1 MLEMADKKAKKP
13 AGKKGKEPQTKAP
26 TEFINKIST
35 QSLDKFIEEALEVG
49 KIDEVLTLDLSRK
62 KLNELSPKIR
72 FYFRMLRNLVNLNLY
87 CNKLRTL
94 PPEIGSF
101 YLLFGWDIGLT
112 FSFRRAAVSHPTG
125 DQ

>member
-1 MLEMADKKAKKP
+1 MADKKTKKP
-13 AGKKGKEPQTKAP
+13 TAKKGKNETKAP
-26 TEFINKIST
+26 TEFINKISP

-101 YLLFGWDIGLT
+101 IFPLDGNLDLHF
-112 FSFRRAAVSHPTG
+112 F
-125 DQ
+125 